1 MIQVKDND
9 LLEIKR
15 ILKEIIPEYEV
26 WAFGSRINGN
36 PKPYS
41 DLDLAIIT
49 SNGLDFGLKAKLKEQ
64 FEISNISFRID
75 IIDWA
80 SISENFRKI
89 IKGNYQIIQKLR

>member
-1 MIQVKDND
+1 MIQVKDSD

-26 WAFGSRINGN
+26 WAFGSRINDK

-49 SNGLDFGLKAKLKEQ
+49 PNGLDFGLKAKLKEQ
-64 FEISNISFRID
+64 FEISNIPFRID
-75 IIDWA
+75 LVDWH
-80 SISENFRKI
+80 SISESFQEI
-89 IKGNYQIIQKLR
+89 IKKNYVIIQK